1 MSSFVKTTLLL
12 LLALGVGAAL
22 LAVRKAPTFYQ
33 PFMYCLL
40 YSLFYGWAFYLPFV
54 AAYAALSRRWSL
66 GAWLVPV
73 LGAGLAVAVSAPIWA
88 SPTFPVFSFSGSR
101 LQDASSW
108 AGAGAVYGLV
118 HQRWIRRKPKR
129 LRA

>member
-12 LLALGVGAAL
+12 LLALGVGPAL
-22 LAVRKAPTFYQ
+22 LAVRKAPSFYQ
-33 PFMYCLL
+33 QFMYCLV
-40 YSLFYGWAFYLPFV
+40 YSFLYGWALYLPFV

-73 LGAGLAVAVSAPIWA
+73 LGAGLAAALSAPIWA
-88 SPTFPVFSFSGSR
+88 SPTFPIFSGSR
-101 LQDASSW
+101 LQEASSW